1 MRTTFAAEVVSYQ
14 SNKTLSL
21 RVLLV
26 DMLRDNGILALD
38 KLLLKGAFMKIKYAL
53 PIVALV
59 LFGCKSESGDEF
71 SGHWVEVG
79 APAPMTL
86 DITVQGS
93 TVLVKEVKTV
103 FGKEFRDS
111 LTGVVVSE
119 KEVSVDTAP
128 TRERMVITDSSGQ
141 LHYKGRALEKTR

>member
-1 MRTTFAAEVVSYQ
+1 
-14 SNKTLSL
+14 
-21 RVLLV
+21 
-26 DMLRDNGILALD
+26 
-38 KLLLKGAFMKIKYAL
+38 MKIKYAL

-59 LFGCKSESGDEF
+59 LFGCKTESGAAF
-71 SGHWVEVG
+71 SGHWVEVD

-86 DITVQGS
+86 DISVQGS

-103 FGKEFRDS
+103 FGKEFQDS

-128 TRERMVITDSSGQ
+128 TRERMVIADSTGQ
-141 LHYKGRALEKTR
+141 LLYKGRALEKTR